1 MHSGA
6 LRCDQR
12 QSEALRGTQRH
23 SEALSMHSEALRST
37 QKHAEARRGHSE
49 GTPRHSEAITFPHL
63 ATAAACIAVRA
74 RSASAATCDEGGNQ
88 CGHQRPS
95 SELMREAIR
104 AHQTSA
110 SAASKAALRAFVCSS
125 ASRRA
130 ASAAAACSDATA

>member
-1 MHSGA
+1 VALSSTQWHSEGTQKA
-6 LRCDQR
+6 LRR
-12 QSEALRGTQRH
+12 HSEGTQRH
-23 SEALSMHSEALRST
+23 
-37 QKHAEARRGHSE
+37 Q
-49 GTPRHSEAITFPHL
+49 SEAITFPHL

-88 CGHQRPS
+88 CGYQRPA

-130 ASAAAACSDATA
+130 ASAAAACSDATARRNISVANSDARRRSSTPVDACK